1 MRRYGGPHLPAR
13 PVFLLTADF
22 PYDHLLQSPER
33 FAGSP
38 QEGIWMC
45 FPKY

>member
-1 MRRYGGPHLPAR
+1 MRRDLVPDLPLR
-13 PVFLLTADF
+13 PAFLLTAHF
-22 PYDHLLQSPER
+22 PYDDLLYSPER

-45 FPKY
+45 FPKC